1 MSMAG
6 NMPSVRPSGLFS
18 AIPATKETASIA
30 ENIPTT
36 YWYVEDDG
44 NFDWLNWITAAA
56 NMTNPQSVFSMSYVT
71 YEYVLDS
78 EVTEAWDTEAIILG
92 TLGSTIFAAA
102 GDDGAPG
109 FEVRYGLEYCGYYP
123 MYPSD
128 SPYVTSIGGTNGPQN
143 NNGPEVACQTETNG
157 PSITTGGGFSNL
169 YAQPS
174 FQTAVV
180 NEYFQ
185 TVDGTWMQPYENL
198 T

>member
-1 MSMAG
+1 M
-6 NMPSVRPSGLFS
+6 
-18 AIPATKETASIA
+18 
-30 ENIPTT
+30 
-36 YWYVEDDG
+36 
-44 NFDWLNWITAAA
+44 
-56 NMTNPQSVFSMSYVT
+56 
-71 YEYVLDS
+71 
-78 EVTEAWDTEAIILG
+78 
-92 TLGSTIFAAA
+92 
-102 GDDGAPG
+102 
-109 FEVRYGLEYCGYYP
+109 RYGLEYCGYYP